1 MSEKS
6 ISYLNRSYS
15 DYKNALLE
23 FAKKYYP
30 DMAVDFNDA
39 SVGSFLIDIN
49 ADIADNL
56 SYHIDRVF
64 QETNID
70 SANELSSLY
79 ALARSNGFKVPGPKG
94 AMAEVEIS
102 CVLPIGTENEP
113 DWAYAPIIRRGT
125 KFSSSSQIFE
135 LLEDVDFRQQFDED
149 AYSDKTINPKLNSN
163 GVVTAYTIT
172 KVAVVVA
179 GESKIYKKV
188 VNYDDIVPFMEVVL
202 PEESVM
208 NVESIVMVDG
218 TNIYTNPTYGDF
230 YSYSE
235 EIECKLNGEK
245 TSAVRFFEVESL
257 AQQKRWDV
265 KTEGGQPIKETY
277 IYDSATLPTYQV
289 TRGEWKPINHKF
301 ITEYTDKGYLKIIFG
316 SGIEGTQDVD
326 LSDAKEFSK
335 YQITRTIRN
344 NSLGYLPNPNS
355 TLFILYRVGGGKSS
369 NVAKGAIN
377 TISFLNCEIGGTDA
391 AMRDA
396 VKRTLRVVSTTPS
409 VSGKDMPTA
418 KELKYLIKYNNG
430 SKNRCIT
437 VKDYISRTLMMPPKF
452 GTPFRVAGAEENNKM
467 MLYLLGIDNNGKL
480 DATLPTMLIENIRDY
495 LSGYRMINDYI
506 EIKSG
511 RIINLA
517 FDIDVFVDKNY
528 NNADVIGNIIEIVSK
543 YLDINSHNIGDE
555 IFVGDI
561 KKEISKVDGVINLI
575 GIKAYNIYGG
585 NYSSTMTSQETI
597 SNPISYTYDTSAMA
611 VEIDLDASDYIIYS
625 GSEGMTEIKYPE
637 RDIHVKVKN
646 R

>member
-1 MSEKS
+1 MSEKN
-6 ISYLNRSYS
+6 ISYLARNYS

-30 DMAVDFNDA
+30 DMAIDFNDA

-70 SANELSSLY
+70 SANEISSLY

-102 CVLPIGTENEP
+102 CVLPPDANHVEEP
-113 DWAYAPIIRRGT
+113 DWVYAPIVRRGT

-277 IYDSATLPTYQV
+277 MYDNIPTYQV

-430 SKNRCIT
+430 SKNRCVT

-480 DATLPTMLIENIRDY
+480 DSTLPTMLIENIRDY

-528 NNADVIGNIIEIVSK
+528 NNADVIGNIIEIVSN
-543 YLDINSHNIGDE
+543 YLDINGHNIGDE